1 MSKFTRTMRT
11 GLHPEAQAAR
21 ARAAFREFRPEP
33 GAEERRAAEIAAL
46 PRVEWRGRQLRT
58 LRCHG
63 TTGRGPHDV
72 NVPESLLWSLLSLDH
87 YVCPWH
93 T

>member
-1 MSKFTRTMRT
+1 MRIGSHPQRRAERAMRAFTETH
-11 GLHPEAQAAR
+11 GAAAAW
-21 ARAAFREFRPEP
+21 ARAAFI
-33 GAEERRAAEIAAL
+33 GSL
-46 PRVEWRGRQLRT
+46 PIVEWKGQRLYT

-72 NVPESLLWSLLSLDH
+72 NVPEALLWTLIEPTTFR
-87 YVCPWH
+87 CPFH